1 MTVDI
6 CEITC
11 IDEEKVRRVK
21 TGLETVEVTTISQV
35 LKILSDETRVKIVYA
50 LLTENE
56 LCVCDLANIVEAT
69 VATTSHHLRFL
80 KKQGLAN
87 YRKDGKLVYYSLAN
101 DRVRDQVKLILLNF
115 EGVGV

>member
-11 IDEEKVRRVK
+11 IDEEKVKRVK
-21 TGLETVEVTTISQV
+21 TGLETVEVTTISQIF
-35 LKILSDETRVKIVYA
+35 KILSDETRVKIVYA

-69 VATTSHHLRFL
+69 VAATSHHLRFL

-101 DRVRDQVKLILLNF
+101 ERVREQVKLILLNF